1 MKSSKKPDN
10 IRTYFIVKRIIDILI
25 SLFLL
30 LLLLPIFLII
40 SAMIIFTSGF
50 PIFFYQERMGKDW
63 KSFLIL
69 KFRTMIKDADKMG
82 PGITSSDDKR
92 ITSIGK
98 ILRKFKLDE
107 LPQLI
112 NVIRGDMSLIG
123 PRPELPKY
131 VNYYKSDYSSILN
144 IKPGITDYASIK
156 FIAEESLISGDN
168 KEFIYLNKILPS
180 KIILYKKYINDI
192 GFLTDL
198 KILFSTLKGLVT

>member
-1 MKSSKKPDN
+1 MKNNKKLDD
-10 IRTYFIVKRIIDILI
+10 IRIYFFVKRSIDILT
-25 SLFLL
+25 SLFLM
-30 LLLLPIFLII
+30 LLLLPMFLII

-63 KSFLIL
+63 KSFMIL

-98 ILRKFKLDE
+98 ILRKLKLDE

-131 VNYYKSDYSSILN
+131 VNYFKTDYSSILN
-144 IKPGITDYASIK
+144 IKPGITDYAAIK
-156 FIAEESLISGDN
+156 FIDEESLICDENIES
-168 KEFIYLNKILPS
+168 IYLNKILPS
-180 KIILYKKYINDI
+180 KIVLYKKYINDI
-192 GFLTDL
+192 SFLTDI